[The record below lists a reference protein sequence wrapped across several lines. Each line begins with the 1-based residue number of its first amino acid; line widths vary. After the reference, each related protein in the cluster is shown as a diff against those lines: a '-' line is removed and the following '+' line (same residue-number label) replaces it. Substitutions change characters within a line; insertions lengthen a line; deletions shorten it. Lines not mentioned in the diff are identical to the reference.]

1 MSAAVSNEGSP
12 CIWIIKP
19 VGLSRGRGIRLVDDI
34 YKLTYSEMVRP
45 PDTCIDVG
53 GLECS
58 APKPDDSKAI
68 GREQPG

>member
-1 MSAAVSNEGSP
+1 VSAAVSNEGSP

-45 PDTCIDVG
+45 LDTCINVG
-53 GLECS
+53 GLEFDRPQ
-58 APKPDDSKAI
+58 ATD
-68 GREQPG
+68 E